1 MPRAP
6 CLVGVTPE
14 WGLKHV
20 WGTVTHVVGGACCVA
35 DERLLESGGTPVRS
49 SKKET
54 TTMERHHVFT
64 RRRFLTTGAA
74 GAAALAAGSE
84 ALAQA
89 PAQTQKFHVKTLA
102 REIFIDHGIN
112 QETRLETLR
121 GYLTP
126 ASHFFVRQHATTPAL
141 DARTWRLRIEGNAV
155 ERPVELSFDDLLRLP
170 SRSVIAYVE
179 CAGNGRGFFKE
190 FMGKVAS
197 GTQWR
202 FGGIGVAEWTGVPL
216 GAVLDLAK
224 VRRDTPHDILNVLV
238 EGLDSVKVNR
248 PMSLAKAYED
258 DTLLAYAFNGDPV
271 PPDHGFPVRA
281 IVPGWVGINNI
292 KWVGRIEVRNSVIEV
307 PTTTKTYVLEGPD
320 YPSKVVL
327 RQQTIKSAV
336 ALPWPATLPAGR
348 QRVRG
353 FAWSPVGRISR
364 VEYSLD
370 RGATWQPATLRE
382 PNIARAWAR
391 WDFEW
396 DARAGDHVILT
407 RAADDQGNTQPAN
420 IPWNAQGYGYNVPVP
435 HPVKVA

>member
-1 MPRAP
+1 
-6 CLVGVTPE
+6 
-14 WGLKHV
+14 
-20 WGTVTHVVGGACCVA
+20 
-35 DERLLESGGTPVRS
+35 
-49 SKKET
+49 
-54 TTMERHHVFT
+54 MEGHEVFT
-64 RRRFLTTGAA
+64 RRQFLTTGAA
-74 GAAALAAGSE
+74 AAAALTASTE
-84 ALAQA
+84 VMAQA
-89 PAQTQKFHVKTLA
+89 TQTQKVHVKPLP

-126 ASHFFVRQHATTPAL
+126 ASHFYVRQHASTPIL
-141 DARTWRLRIEGNAV
+141 DARTWRLRVEGNAV

-170 SRSVIAYVE
+170 SRSVTAFVE
-179 CAGNGRGFFKE
+179 CAGNGRGFFTE
-190 FMGKVAS
+190 LMGKVAS
-197 GTQWR
+197 GTQWH

-216 GAVLDLAK
+216 GAVLDLAR
-224 VRRDTPHDILNVLV
+224 VRWDAPRDILNVLV

-248 PMSLAKAYED
+248 PMSLAKAFED
-258 DTLLAYAFNGDPV
+258 DTLLAYAFNGEPV

-292 KWVGRIEVRNSVIEV
+292 KWVGRIEVRNSVIDV

-327 RQQTIKSAV
+327 RLQTIKSAV

-364 VEYSLD
+364 VEYSID
-370 RGATWQPATLRE
+370 RGGTWQQAVLRE
-382 PNIARAWAR
+382 PNIARAWTR

-396 DARAGDHVILT
+396 DARPGSHVILT
-407 RAADDQGNTQPAN
+407 RATDDKGNTQPAS

-435 HPVKVA
+435 HPVTVA